1 MKQALMSITLL
12 VMSLSVALTLL
23 IGWAVPA

>member
-1 MKQALMSITLL
+1 MKQALMSVTLL